1 MKYNIPMKFRLFSI
15 LASYIF
21 FVAIGL
27 GIAHAQSPS
36 LQAEIVLNPDSATGS
51 AEGTPA
57 ASLASPSAAV
67 IEKVQEKK
75 DQDITDPS
83 GKQKSMLAQFL
94 DDNPPQPLAWNNFM
108 QHGIRYAV
116 SNGVGA
122 NTIVLILLF
131 PLIASLIAGSRH
143 IIGLRGFGIYTPAVL
158 SVALVSTGLFEG
170 LIIFGAIATTAVIAN
185 HFISRLKLSYLPRTG
200 LLLSIISLVIFGVLV
215 LSPALNVVSL
225 LTVNIFPILILVLLS
240 ENFLDAQSKTKQSD
254 AIAVTA
260 ETLGLAFISGLIL
273 QWEPVQ
279 KFVLLEPELFVI
291 GIMSLN
297 IIIGKFV
304 GLRISERL
312 RFHSIIE
319 EEE

>member
-1 MKYNIPMKFRLFSI
+1 MKFRFFSI
-15 LASYIF
+15 LSVLIISLTIGASL
-21 FVAIGL
+21 AD
-27 GIAHAQSPS
+27 AQSPVV
-36 LQAEIVLNPDSATGS
+36 EGEVILNPDSATTS

-67 IEKVQEKK
+67 VEKVREKK
-75 DQDITDPS
+75 DQDITDPG
-83 GKQKSMLAQFL
+83 GKQKSKLAQFL
-94 DDNPPQPLAWNNFM
+94 DDNPPEPLSWNNFM

-131 PLIASLIAGSRH
+131 PLIASLIAASRH

-170 LIIFGAIATTAVIAN
+170 VIIFGAIATTAVIAN
-185 HFISRLKLSYLPRTG
+185 HFIRNLKLSYLPRTG
-200 LLLSIISLVIFGVLV
+200 LLLSIISLGIFGVLV

-254 AIAVTA
+254 AIALTA

-273 QWEPVQ
+273 QWEAMQ
-279 KFVLLEPELFVI
+279 KFVLLEPELFAI